1 MFKVISLSLSP
12 NTEKDDVALALRLIF
27 TPWQWKKGKAI
38 TELEKAFKNKFN
50 LGPCFS
56 FNSGRSCLLGILEA
70 IQTKEGDEVII
81 QSFTCNAVVNPILK
95 FKAKAIYVDIGQ
107 DLNIDVSKIEEKIN
121 SKTKAIIAQ
130 HTFGMPSDIENIRN
144 LCQKHNL
151 ILIEDC
157 AHSLGAKINE
167 KYCGSFGDFSFFS
180 FGRDKVI
187 SSVYGGMVAVNNPKF
202 LEKIKDFQ
210 KNCRFPY
217 DLWTLQQLLH
227 PVLTNLLILP
237 FYNVLLGKIVM
248 ALSINLNILSKSVTQ
263 KENIGIL
270 PSYFP
275 YRLPNGLAILALNQ
289 LRKLDRFNAHRKE
302 LAEFYKQELAN
313 NQEVEVVYNN
323 ISKNKEPIYL
333 KYPLINKT
341 GRDIFKTM
349 RASNIYL
356 NDGWRDSAI
365 MPPSTNLG
373 KMDYVSGS
381 CHLAEQISKQIFH
394 LPTHINISI
403 NDAKK
408 IIYLLKP

>member
-1 MFKVISLSLSP
+1 MFKAISISLSP

-27 TPWQWKKGKAI
+27 TPWQWKKGETI
-38 TELEKAFKNKFN
+38 NELEKFFKSKFN

-56 FNSGRSCLLGILEA
+56 FNSGRSCLLAILEA
-70 IQTKEGDEVII
+70 MQIKEGDEIII

-95 FKAKAIYVDIGQ
+95 FKAKPIYVDIGQ
-107 DLNIDVSKIEEKIN
+107 DLNIDVSKIEAKIN

-130 HTFGMPSDIENIRN
+130 HTFGMPCEIEYIRN
-144 LCQKHNL
+144 LCQKYNL

-157 AHSLGAKINE
+157 AHSLGAKING

-187 SSVYGGMVAVNNPKF
+187 SSVYGGMMAVNNPKF
-202 LEKIKDFQ
+202 LEKIRDFQ
-210 KNCRFPY
+210 KNCHFPHIA
-217 DLWTLQQLLH
+217 WILQQLLH
-227 PVLTNLLILP
+227 PILTNLLILP
-237 FYNVLLGKIVM
+237 FYNVLFGKIVM
-248 ALSINLNILSKSVTQ
+248 ALAINLNILSKSVTQ

-289 LRKLDRFNAHRKE
+289 LRKLDRFNAHRRE
-302 LAEFYKQELAN
+302 LAEFYKQELDN
-313 NQEVEVVYNN
+313 NPEVEVVYNN
-323 ISKNKEPIYL
+323 IPENKEPIYL

-365 MPPSTNLG
+365 MPPSTNLE
-373 KMDYVSGS
+373 KMEYLEGS
-381 CHLAEQISKQIFH
+381 CLLAEEFSKKIFH